1 VDPGHNDIRQLLHL
15 TLTPE
20 LGPIRIARLLETFG
34 SPDAVLGLSASQLTK
49 VKGIG
54 RINSDTIARG
64 MQNATALVDK
74 ELDAAAA
81 LGARLIPRGSPDY
94 PALLANIP
102 SAPPLLYV
110 RGTIDANDADRYPLA
125 IVGSRRC
132 TAYGVE
138 QADRF
143 ASVLASS
150 GITIVSGGAKGIDAS
165 AHRGALKAGGRTIVV
180 QGCGLKRAYP
190 PDHADLYERI
200 VKEGRGAIVSELP
213 LDTAPTSENF
223 PARNRIISGLSLG
236 VMVIEAADR
245 SGSLITARIALDDHA
260 REVFILPGR
269 VDSPSSTG
277 SLDMLKRGEGQMVTE
292 PGDILAALE
301 TPARHLHGGTHT
313 SRYVGDGGL
322 FGSEPDTDPA
332 LQSTVQSAPHL
343 APAPNPTA
351 AAVLAVI
358 HDEATFD
365 QIVER
370 TGLSA
375 AAVRAELTML
385 EIQRRIERRG
395 STFIRRP

>member
-1 VDPGHNDIRQLLHL
+1 MDPGHNDIRQLLHL
-15 TLTPE
+15 TLTLG
-20 LGPIRIARLLETFG
+20 LGPVRIARLLEKHG
-34 SPDAVLGLSASQLTK
+34 SADAVLGLSASQLTK
-49 VKGIG
+49 IKSIG
-54 RINSDTIARG
+54 PVSSDAIARN
-64 MQNATALVDK
+64 MDAAAALVDK

-94 PALLANIP
+94 PALLATIP
-102 SAPPLLYV
+102 AAPPLLYV
-110 RGTIDANDADRYPLA
+110 RGTIDADNADRYPLA

-150 GITIVSGGAKGIDAS
+150 GITIVSGGAKGIDAA
-165 AHRGALKAGGRTIVV
+165 AHRGALKANGRTIVV
-180 QGCGLKRAYP
+180 QGCGLNRAYP

-200 VKEGRGAIVSELP
+200 VKEARGAIVSELP
-213 LDTAPTSENF
+213 LDTAPSSENF

-301 TPARHLHGGTHT
+301 TPARHLHGGTHA
-313 SRYVGDGGL
+313 SRYVGAAGL
-322 FGSEPDTDPA
+322 FDTDPQPETPA
-332 LQSTVQSAPHL
+332 QA

-351 AAVLAVI
+351 AAVLAVLS
-358 HDEATFD
+358 DEATFD
-365 QIVER
+365 QIIER
-370 TGLSA
+370 TGLTA
-375 AAVRAELTML
+375 AAVRSELTML